1 MVLGKYA
8 KNLMQLR
15 LTSKTILN
23 FEKIDEEKFCM
34 RIIFY
39 FLLINLT
46 LSELRDYCRQSQ
58 MRFSFL
64 LIFPMNENESHGIP
78 HSMVINEI
86 SYVENTH

>member
-1 MVLGKYA
+1 MKKIFLYA
-8 KNLMQLR
+8 Y
-15 LTSKTILN
+15 T
-23 FEKIDEEKFCM
+23 
-34 RIIFY
+34 FY

-86 SYVENTH
+86 PYVENTH

>member
-1 MVLGKYA
+1 MK
-8 KNLMQLR
+8 KNLVC
-15 LTSKTILN
+15 I
-23 FEKIDEEKFCM
+23 
-34 RIIFY
+34 Y
-39 FLLINLT
+39 FLFFIDNLT

-86 SYVENTH
+86 SYVENAH

>member
-34 RIIFY
+34 RIIF
-39 FLLINLT
+39 
-46 LSELRDYCRQSQ
+46 
-58 MRFSFL
+58 
-64 LIFPMNENESHGIP
+64 IF
-78 HSMVINEI
+78 
-86 SYVENTH
+86 YW